1 MLIAMRPLWRSLGFI
16 GEELMANL
24 LWLQGGACSGNTM
37 SFLNAEEPSACDLVT
52 DFGINVLW
60 HPSLGLE
67 LGDNVR
73 RLLED
78 CVSGT
83 IGLDIF
89 VFEGTV
95 VHAPDGSGNWN
106 RFAGRPMK
114 DWVKDLSAAA
124 QFVVAIGDCATWGG
138 IPATAPNP
146 SDSRG
151 LQFLKR
157 KAGGALGTD
166 FKSKAGLPVI
176 NIPGCPAHPDW
187 VTQILVAVAS
197 GRGGEIALD
206 DLQRPKTF
214 FTSFTQ
220 TGCTRNMHFAYK
232 VSATEFGQRKGCL
245 FYDLGCRGPM
255 THSPCNRILWNRQSS
270 KTRSGMPCL
279 GCTEPE
285 FPFFDLEPGTVFK
298 TQTVMGV
305 PKDMPEGVDKT
316 GYVKLTA
323 AAKAAAPAWAEQ
335 DIFVV

>member
-1 MLIAMRPLWRSLGFI
+1 MTNI
-16 GEELMANL
+16 

-37 SFLNAEEPSACDLVT
+37 SFLNAEEPSVCDLVT

-60 HPSLGLE
+60 HPSLGIE
-67 LGDNVR
+67 LGDGLQK
-73 RLLED
+73 LLRSVTAGE
-78 CVSGT
+78 VP
-83 IGLDIF
+83 LDIF

-95 VHAPDGSGNWN
+95 ILAPDGTGEWN

-114 DWVKDLSAAA
+114 DWVREISRAARYTIG
-124 QFVVAIGDCATWGG
+124 IGDCATWGG

-146 SDSRG
+146 TESTG

-157 KAGGALGTD
+157 DHGGFLGKD
-166 FKSKAGLPVI
+166 YRSKAGLPVI

-187 VTQILVAVAS
+187 ITQVLVAVAT
-197 GRGGEIALD
+197 GRAEDVSLD

-214 FTSFTQ
+214 FSTFTQ
-220 TGCTRNMHFAYK
+220 TGCTRNLHFAYK

-270 KTRSGMPCL
+270 KTRAGMPCL

-285 FPFFDLEPGTVFK
+285 FPFFDLAPGTVFK
-298 TQTVMGV
+298 TQTLMGI
-305 PKDMPEGVDKT
+305 PRSLPEGVNRT
-316 GYVKLTA
+316 GYIQLMA
-323 AAKAAAPAWAEQ
+323 AAKAASPRWVED
-335 DIFVV
+335 DIFVA

>member
-1 MLIAMRPLWRSLGFI
+1 
-16 GEELMANL
+16 MANV

-60 HPSLGLE
+60 QPSLGMDM
-67 LGDNVR
+67 GDNVQK
-73 RLLED
+73 LLRD
-78 CVSGT
+78 CVSGA
-83 IGLDIF
+83 IPLDIF

-95 VHAPDGSGNWN
+95 VNAPNGTGTWN

-114 DWVKDLSAAA
+114 DWVKELSGAA
-124 QFVVAIGDCATWGG
+124 QFVVALGDCATWGG

-146 SDSRG
+146 SDSKG
-151 LQFLKR
+151 LQFLK
-157 KAGGALGTD
+157 KQHGGFLGAG

-187 VTQILVAVAS
+187 VTQVLVAVAT
-197 GRGGEIALD
+197 GRAGELELD

-214 FTSFTQ
+214 FKSFTQ

-285 FPFFDLEPGTVFK
+285 FPFFDLAPGSVFK
-298 TQTVMGV
+298 TQTMMGV
-305 PKDMPEGVDKT
+305 PKDLPEGVDKSA
-316 GYVKLTA
+316 YIKLTA
-323 AAKAAAPAWAEQ
+323 AAKSASPAWAEK

>member
-1 MLIAMRPLWRSLGFI
+1 
-16 GEELMANL
+16 MANL

-37 SFLNAEEPSACDLVT
+37 SFLNAEEPSVCDLVT

-60 HPSLGLE
+60 HPSLGME
-67 LGDNVR
+67 LGDELR
-73 RLLED
+73 RLLCSLVAGEMP
-78 CVSGT
+78 
-83 IGLDIF
+83 LDIF

-95 VHAPDGSGNWN
+95 IRAPNGSGEWN
-106 RFAGRPMK
+106 RFAGRPMQE
-114 DWVKDLSAAA
+114 WVRELTRAANYTI
-124 QFVVAIGDCATWGG
+124 AIGDCASWGG

-146 SDSRG
+146 TDSIG

-157 KAGGALGTD
+157 DHGGFLGKD
-166 FKSKAGLPVI
+166 YRSKAGLPVI
-176 NIPGCPAHPDW
+176 NVPGCPAHPDW
-187 VTQILVAVAS
+187 ITQIIVAVAT

-206 DLQRPKTF
+206 DQQRPKTF
-214 FTSFTQ
+214 FSSFTQ

-270 KTRSGMPCL
+270 KTRAGMPCL

-285 FPFFDLEPGTVFK
+285 FPFSDLAPGTVFK
-298 TQTVMGV
+298 TQTLMGV
-305 PKDMPEGVDKT
+305 PRTLPTGLDKI
-316 GYVKLTA
+316 GYVKMMA
-323 AAKAAAPAWAEQ
+323 VAKGAAPRWIED